1 MVLAQSEFLRFNNE
15 FLTMTYDYIENH
27 EKFGD
32 KIPSIE
38 GLAIMLRVGKRRIY
52 IWENDPDNVEFSE
65 ALESLRAKAINLYE
79 DK

>member
-15 FLTMTYDYIENH
+15 FLMMTHDYTENY

-32 KIPSIE
+32 KIPSIQ
-38 GLAIMLRVGKRRIY
+38 GLAIMLGVSTRSIY

-65 ALESLRAKAINLYE
+65 ALESLRAKIINLYE

>member
-15 FLTMTYDYIENH
+15 LLMMTYDYIKNH

-38 GLAIMLRVGKRRIY
+38 GLAIMLGVSTRSIY

-65 ALESLRAKAINLYE
+65 ALESLRAKIIKLYE
-79 DK
+79 DE

>member
-15 FLTMTYDYIENH
+15 FLRMTYDYIENH
-27 EKFGD
+27 EKLGD
-32 KIPSIE
+32 KIPSTE
-38 GLAIMLRVGKRRIY
+38 GLAIMLGVSKRSIY

-65 ALESLRAKAINLYE
+65 ALDSLREKIINLYE